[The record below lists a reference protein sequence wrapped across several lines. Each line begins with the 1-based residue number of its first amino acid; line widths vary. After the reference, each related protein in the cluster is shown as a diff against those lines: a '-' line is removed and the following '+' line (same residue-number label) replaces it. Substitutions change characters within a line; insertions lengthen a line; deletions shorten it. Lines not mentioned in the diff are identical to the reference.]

1 MIGMNSAPVCIPN
14 HVSCDYRLLACIV
27 GQHLTHFSSLV
38 SVINVYIINVYIS
51 HIYIYIYLVDIYIS
65 YNRNAVQ

>member
-1 MIGMNSAPVCIPN
+1 MIGMNFAPICIPN
-14 HVSCDYRLLACIV
+14 HVSRDYRLLACIV
-27 GQHLTHFSSLV
+27 GQYLTHFSSLV

-51 HIYIYIYLVDIYIS
+51 HIYIYILWIYIS